1 MNTAKF
7 KDSPLGPIP
16 QDWEMKRL
24 GDVVTL
30 VTKGTTPT
38 SIGCEFTHSGVKFLK
53 AESIAD
59 NGSLIPSMFAYIS
72 EQTHELLRRS
82 QLKEN
87 DILFSIAGVLGRVG
101 IVSKEVLPAN
111 TNQALAI
118 IRPNID
124 GEVDIKFLFYC
135 LHAEYITE
143 AINQLQV
150 GVAQANLSLENVEGL
165 RLALPPLSEQQRIAE
180 ALGEVDKLIES
191 LDEQIEKKRLIAKG
205 VAHDLLSGAKR
216 LPGFKGAWREVAFK
230 AAFISL
236 GNNTYARECLCGDSA
251 NAYDIHYGDVL
262 IRFGAVV
269 DFSSDYIPRLK
280 AGVKPNKDF
289 LQDGDIVFADTAED
303 EMVGKAV
310 EIRGLGAGK
319 AVSGLHTMAC
329 RPRAD
334 MFAPRFLGYYLN
346 SDSYRKQLLPLITG
360 SKVSSLSR
368 ANFESTT
375 LTMPDV
381 SEQQA
386 IADLLSEQDAA
397 IAALEGKREKYVR
410 IKEGMMRD
418 LLTGKVRMKGE

>member
-1 MNTAKF
+1 MASSTKEYEMNTAKF

-165 RLALPPLSEQQRIAE
+165 WLALPPLSEQQRIAE

-205 VAHDLLSGAKR
+205 VAHDLLTGKKR
-216 LPGFKGAWREVAFK
+216 LPGFRGEWEMVKLGDMGIWLKGQALSKSDVT
-230 AAFISL
+230 ST
-236 GNNTYARECLCGDSA
+236 GTYEC
-251 NAYDIHYGDVL
+251 IHYGELFTKYGPV
-262 IRFGAVV
+262 IQTVV
-269 DFSSDYIPRLK
+269 SRTDKEPTISSVCGDILFPSSDVTP
-280 AGVKPNKDF
+280 
-289 LQDGDIVFADTAED
+289 E
-303 EMVGKAV
+303 
-310 EIRGLGAGK
+310 GLGRCSAIMADGVVLGGDMIILRLGVTCSPQLVSHVINQNRRMIIAKVTGITVRHITSK
-319 AVSGLHTMAC
+319 ALSNIEI
-329 RPRAD
+329 P
-334 MFAPRFLGYYLN
+334 
-346 SDSYRKQLLPLITG
+346 LPP
-360 SKVSSLSR
+360 
-368 ANFESTT
+368 T
-375 LTMPDV
+375 LA
-381 SEQQA
+381 EQQA

-397 IAALEGKREKYVR
+397 IAALEAKREKYVR

-418 LLTGKVRMKGE
+418 LLSGKVRMKGE